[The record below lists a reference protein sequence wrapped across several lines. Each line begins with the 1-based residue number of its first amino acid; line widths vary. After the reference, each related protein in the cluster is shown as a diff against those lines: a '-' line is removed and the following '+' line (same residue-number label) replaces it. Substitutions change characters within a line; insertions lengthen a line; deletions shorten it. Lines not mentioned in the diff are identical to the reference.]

1 VNIFK
6 MKNSSKDKTYKTIED
21 LNSGEYPHEPL
32 LVTDNNLDE
41 TINRYPFVVIDCWA
55 SWCGPCR
62 MIAPI
67 IDDLAENKAGEIVFG
82 KLNVDENR
90 SSSMKYGITA
100 IPTLLIFKNGEF
112 VDRIVGAMPKRVLEN
127 KLKNYSR

>member
-1 VNIFK
+1 MNIFK
-6 MKNSSKDKTYKTIED
+6 KKDSTDGRVYKSIED
-21 LNSGEYPHEPL
+21 LKEEEYPREPL
-32 LVTDNNLDE
+32 LVTDGNIDE
-41 TINRYPFVVIDCWA
+41 TLGRFPFVVVDCWA
-55 SWCGPCR
+55 MWCRPCR

-82 KLNVDENR
+82 KLNVDKNR

-112 VDRIVGAMPKRVLEN
+112 VDRIVGAMPKQVLEN